1 LSPQIGNPQIA
12 EIYGLQIANPQTAKF
27 AEGLQIL
34 NKFQFANMQISG
46 FADFQ
51 FEELICGPLTFGNK
65 LMKKIPIQKFC
76 KVVSIPVWDVLDSI
90 TL

>member
-1 LSPQIGNPQIA
+1 
-12 EIYGLQIANPQTAKF
+12 
-27 AEGLQIL
+27 
-34 NKFQFANMQISG
+34 MQISG

-51 FEELICGPLTFGNK
+51 FEELICGPPTFGNK

-76 KVVSIPVWDVLDSI
+76 KVVSIPVWDVLVSI